1 MFGFFQGKNKKECFT
16 NSMTA
21 SQIWWKDQSAEFYEV
36 IPKHSPSPRTVW
48 CLTTNS
54 TSIAERVAPYVC
66 LIPPCWLSPA
76 NVNELGRWDEASD
89 IIPKQYL
96 TCFTPGLNKR
106 QTLDNSYSSSKCPF
120 YLFVFNPVLW
130 HRDHDWG
137 HLLHLVQKD
146 ICWEMFKMMVMA
158 MMEKFPKQVS
168 GNWRCF

>member
-1 MFGFFQGKNKKECFT
+1 
-16 NSMTA
+16 MTA

-106 QTLDNSYSSSKCPF
+106 QTLDNSYSPSKCPF
-120 YLFVFNPVLW
+120 YIFCLQSCSLTSGPWL
-130 HRDHDWG
+130 RTPPPSSPKRY
-137 HLLHLVQKD
+137 LLGNVEDDGDGDDGK
-146 ICWEMFKMMVMA
+146 I
-158 MMEKFPKQVS
+158 PKTEYL
-168 GNWRCF
+168 GFW